1 MPSNKTSDL
10 EYLTDYKPQNSE
22 CQHLRVLLCGPLG
35 GGKSTFINSV
45 DSVLK
50 GRITGRCPVDTT
62 ARDTF
67 TKTYKTYRFHKGSP
81 RAFYSF
87 VFNDTMGIGSD
98 ANSGIC
104 VEDIKL
110 AMMGHV
116 RDGYEFKGKPLAEG
130 SESYNADPTLN
141 DKVHVLVYVIP
152 AFFIPIMTEEAIEK
166 MREVRLAARD
176 LGIPQLAIV
185 TKVDWEDAMR
195 HENIKNVYKS
205 KSLKNQIEDVSAIL
219 GLSVNSIFLVKN
231 YESEVSVND
240 DVDALILGALR
251 QMISCG
257 EDFLDD
263 L

>member
-1 MPSNKTSDL
+1 MGGDVLSTPWREMPSNKTSDL

-116 RDGYEFKGKPLAEG
+116 RDGYE
-130 SESYNADPTLN
+130 
-141 DKVHVLVYVIP
+141 
-152 AFFIPIMTEEAIEK
+152 EAIEK